1 MTKPKR
7 DPDRAGE
14 LEDALKAAE
23 LRVIEMRAERDEA
36 HELVEQMEEHVNDA
50 DALIESW
57 KESFG
62 MELRDDGQWH
72 FEDGFGDRYDKLLAD
87 YGALL
92 KDWNKYVAAFNSSVG
107 PKSPGR
113 PLNASEAQCI
123 EVLKLRKRT
132 ISLRDIAE
140 ETSLALS
147 TVRTII
153 DRDAGT
159 DRSTIKRLQKLDPQ
173 NARFIAAKAR
183 KRTRDALPERINS
196 VLEDSAALLKEA
208 KGLGRGR

>member
-1 MTKPKR
+1 MTNPKR

-14 LEDALKAAE
+14 LEDALKSAE
-23 LRVIEMRAERDEA
+23 LRLVEMRAERDEA
-36 HELVEQMEEHVNDA
+36 HELVARMEDHVNDA
-50 DALIESW
+50 KALIDSW
-57 KESFG
+57 KESFD

-92 KDWNKYVAAFNSSVG
+92 KDWNKYVAAFNSNVG
-107 PKSPGR
+107 QKSPGR

-123 EVLKLRKRT
+123 EVLKLRKRK

-140 ETSLALS
+140 DTSLALS

-159 DRSTIKRLQKLDPQ
+159 DRSTIKRLQRLDPQ
-173 NARFIAAKAR
+173 NARLIAAKAR
-183 KRTRDALPERINS
+183 KRTRDALPERITRVS
-196 VLEDSAALLKEA
+196 EDAVALLKEG
-208 KGLGRGR
+208 KGLGRG